1 MSTKSNILKNR
12 KSKIILNLKKFSN
25 VALFSRKEQE
35 FEKSINSLNKSSKS
49 FINKKSI
56 KNSKL
61 PIPSDDISTY
71 ALKTVS
77 TFKNSFNSFST
88 KILLPK
94 QLMNKTQT
102 EKQFHP
108 YFTITSFRPEGN
120 NSISNNIL
128 KRENRNK
135 NKKKHNE
142 KRNIFLLT
150 QSNFKN
156 VSNTMNNDQRLNT
169 ISYNF
174 IKKNEKFSLKEKE
187 NDIKLLKKIKF
198 IHDRENVDKDEEY
211 LLKLKL
217 EKMYWE
223 RFNISV
229 ILNKLRDFKYFS
241 YINELKKEVNK
252 NSLENSKNNVDFIK
266 DKINSLNSMK
276 QIYNNTISNKLL
288 EYSKFISNY
297 KDRER
302 RASEILLNQINSIK
316 KQVKNLQNKISKKE
330 FEKVTILKWI
340 YFLIKMKEKKL
351 VLPAY
356 YKKIIETN
364 FQRRKERR
372 KSIAQNIENI
382 KSIQDKHNYF
392 FSHNENI
399 REKDRSNK
407 ILKSVRLSTI
417 INENYV
423 KNKFN
428 NFEEKKSPQK
438 SSKKS
443 LKFLDTKNTYSFKKK
458 SVQYNYIFE
467 NNNLNTGNIIN
478 FSEDNSDINKELKA
492 DMDKLIKE
500 GINSSEINRINK
512 YKLHLIYKTP
522 DDLNDRLM
530 EFQNENVLLLKQYED
545 CRKKLNSTQIKFEQ
559 LMNKMITEDYFNLNK
574 KIEEREFELNLLKK
588 KNELLLKQVEDA
600 KKSSKPKKN
609 IINIKN
615 KKSRSQNKK
624 PITQESIRKELLS
637 KIQKLYELCIKNIE
651 VPNKNNDINSDIK
664 SDKNKINKDVIYML
678 AVIELFVVKLKSK
691 LNVND
696 KSNILRYELIRKI
709 RNEIDHKHKIE
720 KGQLLRL
727 KEKEKF
733 KNLQEEIEEKTNKI
747 LFLRKRKIIP
757 VYNWNNMNKE
767 KRIKFINK
775 VNFED
780 FMFD

>member
-1 MSTKSNILKNR
+1 M
-12 KSKIILNLKKFSN
+12 NLKKFSN

-35 FEKSINSLNKSSKS
+35 FEKSSNSLNKSSKS
-49 FINKKSI
+49 YINKKSI

-61 PIPSDDISTY
+61 SIPSDDISTY

-77 TFKNSFNSFST
+77 SFKNSSNSFST

-128 KRENRNK
+128 RRKNKNR

-198 IHDRENVDKDEEY
+198 IYDRENVDKDEEY

-241 YINELKKEVNK
+241 YINEQKKEVNK

-364 FQRRKERR
+364 IQRRKERR

-399 REKDRSNK
+399 RGKDRSNT
-407 ILKSVRLSTI
+407 ILKYVRLSTI

-428 NFEEKKSPQK
+428 NFEEKKSLQK
-438 SSKKS
+438 NSKKS

-651 VPNKNNDINSDIK
+651 VQNKNNEINNDIK

-678 AVIELFVVKLKSK
+678 AVVELFVVKLKSK

>member
-35 FEKSINSLNKSSKS
+35 FEKSSNSLNKSSKS
-49 FINKKSI
+49 YINKKSI

-61 PIPSDDISTY
+61 SIPSDDISTY

-77 TFKNSFNSFST
+77 SFKNSFNSFST

-128 KRENRNK
+128 RRKNKNR

-241 YINELKKEVNK
+241 YINEQKKEVNK

-276 QIYNNTISNKLL
+276 QIYNNSISNKLG

-302 RASEILLNQINSIK
+302 RASEILLNQINSLK
-316 KQVKNLQNKISKKE
+316 KEVKNLQNKISKKE
-330 FEKVTILKWI
+330 FQKVTILKWI

-392 FSHNENI
+392 FSHNENV

-428 NFEEKKSPQK
+428 NFEEKKSLQK
-438 SSKKS
+438 NSKKS

-458 SVQYNYIFE
+458 SVQYNYLFE

-478 FSEDNSDINKELKA
+478 FSEDNSDINKKIKA

-500 GINSSEINRINK
+500 GIDSSEINRINK

-545 CRKKLNSTQIKFEQ
+545 CRKKFNSTQIKFEQ
-559 LMNKMITEDYFNLNK
+559 LMNKMITEDYFNLSK
-574 KIEEREFELNLLKK
+574 KIDEREFELNLLKK

-609 IINIKN
+609 VINIKN
-615 KKSRSQNKK
+615 KKSRSHNKK
-624 PITQESIRKELLS
+624 PITQESIRRELLS

-678 AVIELFVVKLKSK
+678 SVIELFVVKLKSK

>member
-12 KSKIILNLKKFSN
+12 KSKIIMNLKKFSN
-25 VALFSRKEQE
+25 VALFSRKEEE
-35 FEKSINSLNKSSKS
+35 FEKSSNSLNKSSKS
-49 FINKKSI
+49 YINKKNI

-120 NSISNNIL
+120 NSISKNIL

-156 VSNTMNNDQRLNT
+156 VSNKMNNDQRLNT

-364 FQRRKERR
+364 IQRRKERR

-399 REKDRSNK
+399 RGKDRSNT
-407 ILKSVRLSTI
+407 ILKYVRLSTI

-559 LMNKMITEDYFNLNK
+559 LMNKMITEDYFNLSK
-574 KIEEREFELNLLKK
+574 KIDEREFELNLLKK

-651 VPNKNNDINSDIK
+651 VQNKNNEINNDIK

-678 AVIELFVVKLKSK
+678 AVVELFVVKLKSK

>member
-12 KSKIILNLKKFSN
+12 KSKINLNLKKFSN
-25 VALFSRKEQE
+25 VALFSRKEEE
-35 FEKSINSLNKSSKS
+35 FEKSSNSLNKSSKS
-49 FINKKSI
+49 YINKKNI

-120 NSISNNIL
+120 NSISKNIL

-156 VSNTMNNDQRLNT
+156 VSNKMNNDQRLNT

-364 FQRRKERR
+364 IQRRKERR

-399 REKDRSNK
+399 RGKDRSNT
-407 ILKSVRLSTI
+407 ILKYVRLSTI

-428 NFEEKKSPQK
+428 NFEEKKSLQK
-438 SSKKS
+438 NSKKS

-678 AVIELFVVKLKSK
+678 AVVELFVVKLKSK

>member
-1 MSTKSNILKNR
+1 MSTKSNILKNK

-49 FINKKSI
+49 YINKKSI

-61 PIPSDDISTY
+61 SIPSDDISTY

-77 TFKNSFNSFST
+77 SFKNSFNSFST

-128 KRENRNK
+128 RRKNKNR

-174 IKKNEKFSLKEKE
+174 YKKNEKFSLKEKE
-187 NDIKLLKKIKF
+187 DDIKLLKKIKF
-198 IHDRENVDKDEEY
+198 IHDRDKDEEY

-241 YINELKKEVNK
+241 YINEQKKEVNK

-276 QIYNNTISNKLL
+276 QIYNNTISNKLG

-302 RASEILLNQINSIK
+302 RASEILLNQINSLK
-316 KQVKNLQNKISKKE
+316 KEVKNLQNKISKKE
-330 FEKVTILKWI
+330 FQKVTILKWI

-364 FQRRKERR
+364 IQRRKERR

-392 FSHNENI
+392 FSHNENV

-407 ILKSVRLSTI
+407 ILKYVRLSTI

-428 NFEEKKSPQK
+428 NFEEKKSLQK
-438 SSKKS
+438 NSKKS

-458 SVQYNYIFE
+458 SVQYNYLFE

-478 FSEDNSDINKELKA
+478 FSEDNSDINKEIKA

-500 GINSSEINRINK
+500 GIDSSEINRINK

-600 KKSSKPKKN
+600 KKCSKPKN
-609 IINIKN
+609 NVINIKN

-651 VPNKNNDINSDIK
+651 VQNKNNEINNDIK

-678 AVIELFVVKLKSK
+678 AVVELFVVKLKSK

>member
-1 MSTKSNILKNR
+1 
-12 KSKIILNLKKFSN
+12 
-25 VALFSRKEQE
+25 
-35 FEKSINSLNKSSKS
+35 
-49 FINKKSI
+49 
-56 KNSKL
+56 
-61 PIPSDDISTY
+61 
-71 ALKTVS
+71 
-77 TFKNSFNSFST
+77 
-88 KILLPK
+88 
-94 QLMNKTQT
+94 
-102 EKQFHP
+102 
-108 YFTITSFRPEGN
+108 
-120 NSISNNIL
+120 
-128 KRENRNK
+128 
-135 NKKKHNE
+135 
-142 KRNIFLLT
+142 
-150 QSNFKN
+150 
-156 VSNTMNNDQRLNT
+156 MNNDQRLNT

-364 FQRRKERR
+364 IQRRKERR

-399 REKDRSNK
+399 RGKDRSNT
-407 ILKSVRLSTI
+407 ILKYVRLSTI

-588 KNELLLKQVEDA
+588 KNELLIKQVGDA
-600 KKSSKPKKN
+600 KKCSKPKN
-609 IINIKN
+609 NVINIKN

-637 KIQKLYELCIKNIE
+637 KIQKLELYYF
-651 VPNKNNDINSDIK
+651 
-664 SDKNKINKDVIYML
+664 KNKIV
-678 AVIELFVVKLKSK
+678 
-691 LNVND
+691 LND
-696 KSNILRYELIRKI
+696 E
-709 RNEIDHKHKIE
+709 
-720 KGQLLRL
+720 
-727 KEKEKF
+727 
-733 KNLQEEIEEKTNKI
+733 
-747 LFLRKRKIIP
+747 
-757 VYNWNNMNKE
+757 
-767 KRIKFINK
+767 
-775 VNFED
+775 
-780 FMFD
+780 

>member
-1 MSTKSNILKNR
+1 M
-12 KSKIILNLKKFSN
+12 NLKKFSN

-35 FEKSINSLNKSSKS
+35 FEKSSNSLNKSSKS
-49 FINKKSI
+49 YINKKSI

-61 PIPSDDISTY
+61 SIPSDDISTY

-77 TFKNSFNSFST
+77 SFKNSSNSFST

-128 KRENRNK
+128 RRKNKNR

-142 KRNIFLLT
+142 KKNIFLLT

-174 IKKNEKFSLKEKE
+174 YKKNEKFSLKEKE

-364 FQRRKERR
+364 IQRRKERR

-407 ILKSVRLSTI
+407 ILKYVRLSTI

-458 SVQYNYIFE
+458 SVQYNYLFE

-478 FSEDNSDINKELKA
+478 FSEDNSDINKKIKA

-651 VPNKNNDINSDIK
+651 VQNKNNEINNDIK

-696 KSNILRYELIRKI
+696 KSNILRYELIRRI

>member
-49 FINKKSI
+49 YINKKSI

-61 PIPSDDISTY
+61 SIPSDDISTY

-77 TFKNSFNSFST
+77 SFKNSFNSFST

-128 KRENRNK
+128 RRKNKNR

-174 IKKNEKFSLKEKE
+174 YKKNEKFSLKEKE
-187 NDIKLLKKIKF
+187 DDIKLLKKIKF

-241 YINELKKEVNK
+241 YINEQKKEVNK

-276 QIYNNTISNKLL
+276 QIYNNTISNKLG

-302 RASEILLNQINSIK
+302 RASEILLNQINSLK
-316 KQVKNLQNKISKKE
+316 KEVKNLQNKISKKE
-330 FEKVTILKWI
+330 FQKVTILKWI

-407 ILKSVRLSTI
+407 ILKYVRLSTI

-428 NFEEKKSPQK
+428 NFEEKKSLQK
-438 SSKKS
+438 NSKKS

-458 SVQYNYIFE
+458 SVQYNYLFE

-478 FSEDNSDINKELKA
+478 FSEDNSDINKEIKA

-500 GINSSEINRINK
+500 GIDSSEINRINK

-609 IINIKN
+609 VINIKN

>member
-1 MSTKSNILKNR
+1 M
-12 KSKIILNLKKFSN
+12 
-25 VALFSRKEQE
+25 
-35 FEKSINSLNKSSKS
+35 
-49 FINKKSI
+49 
-56 KNSKL
+56 
-61 PIPSDDISTY
+61 
-71 ALKTVS
+71 
-77 TFKNSFNSFST
+77 
-88 KILLPK
+88 
-94 QLMNKTQT
+94 
-102 EKQFHP
+102 
-108 YFTITSFRPEGN
+108 
-120 NSISNNIL
+120 
-128 KRENRNK
+128 
-135 NKKKHNE
+135 
-142 KRNIFLLT
+142 
-150 QSNFKN
+150 
-156 VSNTMNNDQRLNT
+156 
-169 ISYNF
+169 
-174 IKKNEKFSLKEKE
+174 
-187 NDIKLLKKIKF
+187 
-198 IHDRENVDKDEEY
+198 
-211 LLKLKL
+211 
-217 EKMYWE
+217 
-223 RFNISV
+223 
-229 ILNKLRDFKYFS
+229 
-241 YINELKKEVNK
+241 
-252 NSLENSKNNVDFIK
+252 
-266 DKINSLNSMK
+266 
-276 QIYNNTISNKLL
+276 
-288 EYSKFISNY
+288 
-297 KDRER
+297 
-302 RASEILLNQINSIK
+302 
-316 KQVKNLQNKISKKE
+316 
-330 FEKVTILKWI
+330 
-340 YFLIKMKEKKL
+340 
-351 VLPAY
+351 
-356 YKKIIETN
+356 
-364 FQRRKERR
+364 
-372 KSIAQNIENI
+372 
-382 KSIQDKHNYF
+382 
-392 FSHNENI
+392 
-399 REKDRSNK
+399 
-407 ILKSVRLSTI
+407 
-417 INENYV
+417 
-423 KNKFN
+423 
-428 NFEEKKSPQK
+428 
-438 SSKKS
+438 KKS

-651 VPNKNNDINSDIK
+651 VPNKNNDINNDIK

>member
-1 MSTKSNILKNR
+1 M
-12 KSKIILNLKKFSN
+12 NLKKFSN

-49 FINKKSI
+49 YINKKSI

-120 NSISNNIL
+120 NSISKNIL

-156 VSNTMNNDQRLNT
+156 VSNKMNNDQRLNT

-428 NFEEKKSPQK
+428 NFEEKKSLQK
-438 SSKKS
+438 NSKKS

-500 GINSSEINRINK
+500 GIDSSEINRINK

-545 CRKKLNSTQIKFEQ
+545 CRKKLNSIQIKFEQ
-559 LMNKMITEDYFNLNK
+559 LMNKMITEDYFNLSK
-574 KIEEREFELNLLKK
+574 KIDEREFELNLLKK

-609 IINIKN
+609 VINIKN

-651 VPNKNNDINSDIK
+651 VQNKNNDINNDIK

-678 AVIELFVVKLKSK
+678 AVVELFVVKLKSK